1 MIEALGFESDR
12 DGGIGLMTTR
22 DLNDIQ
28 IRFLA
33 SLGALWAAVLLA
45 LPFTKV
51 AIDPGSFATV
61 VGLALALA
69 AVGMFAGRYGLRQFR
84 GIACLMAGLFLIML
98 PMVAANYMAM
108 SFNLPL
114 ADELLVRMD
123 EAIGFDWHGFIGFF
137 NDRPLLATAFSTA
150 YQSFLVQVALVP
162 VLLLLLGE
170 ARRAHAFMIAYGLL
184 TLIAAVV
191 AIWFPAYG
199 TYAHYGYSGA
209 EFANIN
215 TYFGFEFIEHF
226 EAVRN
231 NEVFVV
237 STDAMSGILTFPSVH
252 AGVAY
257 LLIWATWTNIWLRYP
272 FLVLNLA
279 MALAAVVNANH
290 YFVDIIAS
298 IPLAVL
304 CVLVV
309 RSVFGLGSQTSPG
322 SVTAS
327 SPAPAPASNT

>member
-1 MIEALGFESDR
+1 MS
-12 DGGIGLMTTR
+12 TR

-33 SLGALWAAVLLA
+33 SLGVIWAAVLIA

-51 AIDPGSFATV
+51 SIDYESFATV
-61 VGLALALA
+61 LVLALALA
-69 AVGMFAGRYGLRQFR
+69 GVGMFAGRYGLDQFR
-84 GIACLMAGLFLIML
+84 GIATLMAGLFLIML
-98 PMVAANYMAM
+98 PMVTANYMAM
-108 SFNLPL
+108 SLNLPL

-137 NDRPLLATAFSTA
+137 NERPLLASAFSTA

-162 VLLLLLGE
+162 MLLLLLGE

-257 LLIWATWTNIWLRYP
+257 LLIWATWSHIWLRYP
-272 FLVLNLA
+272 FLALNLA

-298 IPLAVL
+298 VPLAVL
-304 CVLVV
+304 CIVVV
-309 RSVFGLGSQTSPG
+309 RPLFRLGARNSAEPNA
-322 SVTAS
+322 AS
-327 SPAPAPASNT
+327 STEPAHATNM

>member
-1 MIEALGFESDR
+1 MIEALWSEPDR
-12 DGGIGLMTTR
+12 DDGIGLMTAR

-33 SLGALWAAVLLA
+33 SLGALWVAVLIA

-51 AIDPGSFATV
+51 AIDYGSFATV
-61 VGLALALA
+61 LVLALALA
-69 AVGMFAGRYGLRQFR
+69 AVGMIAGRYGLDQFR
-84 GIACLMAGLFLIML
+84 GIASLMAGLFLIML
-98 PMVAANYMAM
+98 PMVTANYMAM

-114 ADELLVRMD
+114 ADGLLVRMD

-137 NDRPLLATAFSTA
+137 NERPLIASVLSGA
-150 YQSFLVQVALVP
+150 YQSFLVQIALAP
-162 VLLLLLGE
+162 VLLLLLGD

-184 TLIAAVV
+184 TLIAAVI

-199 TYAHYGYSGA
+199 AYAHHGFSSG

-215 TYFGFEFIEHF
+215 TYFGFEFIEQF

-231 NEVFVV
+231 DEVYVV
-237 STDAMSGILTFPSVH
+237 SADTMSGILTFPSVH

-257 LLIWATWTNIWLRYP
+257 LLIWAAWSNIWLRYP
-272 FLVLNLA
+272 FLGLNLA
-279 MALAAVVNANH
+279 MALSAVVNAGH
-290 YFVDIIAS
+290 YFVDIVAS

-304 CVLVV
+304 CVVMV
-309 RSVFGLGSQTSPG
+309 RLVFGLGHQTSPEPDP
-322 SVTAS
+322 AS
-327 SPAPAPASNT
+327 PSAPAHAPSA